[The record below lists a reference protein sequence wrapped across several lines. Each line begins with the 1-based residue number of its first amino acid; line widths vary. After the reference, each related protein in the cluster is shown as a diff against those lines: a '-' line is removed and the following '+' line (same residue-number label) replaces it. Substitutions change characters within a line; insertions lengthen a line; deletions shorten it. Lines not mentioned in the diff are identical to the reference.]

1 MGLGVPD
8 SFLLAG
14 RYNLAD
20 SAQSNWIGI
29 VNRDNSIKHG
39 MRPALLSLCVAPLRR
54 GRGVYAQVCRELLL
68 YAAAVLWM
76 HFAAL
81 LADYGTQSLG

>member
-1 MGLGVPD
+1 MLK
-8 SFLLAG
+8 
-14 RYNLAD
+14 NLFKRV
-20 SAQSNWIGI
+20 QTESNGIGI
-29 VNRDNSIKHG
+29 VNRDERGTKHG

-54 GRGVYAQVCRELLL
+54 GRGVHAQVCRELLL

-81 LADYGTQSLG
+81 LADYRTQSLG